1 MLEWFLKIQKD
12 KKQNQSEEKKRKGNI
27 KDYDEI
33 FMKKKELVGV
43 TFLLKNKKLK
53 MYNPWYSYFG
63 EKKNPF

>member
-1 MLEWFLKIQKD
+1 LKIQKD

-53 MYNPWYSYFG
+53 MYNP
-63 EKKNPF
+63 